1 MARPLRLL
9 FENACYHVMA
19 RGIRRER
26 IFQEPRD
33 REIFLSKVEEIF
45 MKYSAVC
52 YAYCLMDNHYHLFM
66 RTARPN
72 LPQVMHYL
80 NSSYTNWFRVKHEV
94 AGPLFQGRYKSIL
107 VDVDQYAT
115 VLSAYIHLNPL
126 KDNLVA
132 QLEDYKWSSFNSYL
146 GKIKSVEWLDTDFIL
161 SHFGRNRNAYRLF
174 VYEQVD
180 RDISKDVYQGCV
192 LGDEFFVSRI
202 KNAVQHEDFD
212 NKEIPQSRSLRKEI
226 DARSII
232 EVVSDKLAIE
242 PSSLRKRRK
251 NNTPRKIAVY
261 LVSKYTPLSLLE
273 VGRLFHMDYS
283 AVSQQNRRFE
293 KEMDENEET
302 RQITKMILNEIEM
315 SNVET

>member
-1 MARPLRLL
+1 M
-9 FENACYHVMA
+9 
-19 RGIRRER
+19 
-26 IFQEPRD
+26 
-33 REIFLSKVEEIF
+33 
-45 MKYSAVC
+45 
-52 YAYCLMDNHYHLFM
+52 
-66 RTARPN
+66 
-72 LPQVMHYL
+72 
-80 NSSYTNWFRVKHEV
+80 
-94 AGPLFQGRYKSIL
+94 

-132 QLEDYKWSSFNSYL
+132 QLEDYKWSSFNSYF
-146 GKIKSVEWLDTDFIL
+146 GKTKSVEWLDTDFIL

-174 VYEQVD
+174 VHEQVD